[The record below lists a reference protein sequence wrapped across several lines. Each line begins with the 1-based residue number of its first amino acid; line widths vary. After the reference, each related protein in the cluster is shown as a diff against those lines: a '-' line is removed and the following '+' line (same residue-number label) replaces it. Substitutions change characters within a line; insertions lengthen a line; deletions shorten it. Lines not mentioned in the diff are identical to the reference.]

1 MPITLVLA
9 DDHPIFLSGLEDL
22 FRPEPDFQVL
32 ARCLEGQAAL
42 GAVRQLKPDVL
53 ILDLRMPKMDGLGVL
68 REMQKEKLSTRVV
81 VLTAVPDEDEVLEA
95 IRLGVYGVVLKE
107 MAPRLLVQC
116 IRKVAAGE
124 QWLEK
129 RSVSLA
135 LEKLLKRETAT
146 RQIAKVL
153 TPREIEIVRMVADGL
168 RNKVIAERL
177 YLSEGTVKV
186 HLHHIYEKLKV
197 DSRLQLARYARDE
210 GLV

>member
-9 DDHPIFLSGLEDL
+9 DDHPIFLSGLEDIL
-22 FRPEPDFQVL
+22 RAEPDFQVL
-32 ARCLEGQAAL
+32 ARCAEGQAAL
-42 GAVRQLKPDVL
+42 RAVRQLNPDVL

-81 VLTAVPDEDEVLEA
+81 VLTAAPDEDEVLEA

-107 MAPRLLVQC
+107 MAPRLLIQC

-135 LEKLLKRETAT
+135 LERLLKRETAT

-153 TPREIEIVRMVADGL
+153 TSREIEIVRMVAEGL
-168 RNKVIAERL
+168 RNKAIAERL
-177 YLSEGTVKV
+177 YVSEGTIKV

-197 DSRLQLARYARDE
+197 NSRVQLARYARDQ
-210 GLV
+210 GLA

>member
-9 DDHPIFLSGLEDL
+9 DDHPIFLNGLEDV
-22 FRPEPDFQVL
+22 FRSEPDFQVL
-32 ARCLEGQAAL
+32 ARCVEGQAAL
-42 GAVRQLKPDVL
+42 RAVRQLKPDVL

-81 VLTAVPDEDEVLEA
+81 VLTAMPDEDELLEA

-107 MAPRLLVQC
+107 MAPRLLIQC

-135 LEKLLKRETAT
+135 LERLLKREAGA
-146 RQIAKVL
+146 RQIAKIL
-153 TPREIEIVRMVADGL
+153 TPREIEIVRMVVEGL

-177 YLSEGTVKV
+177 YLSEGTIKV
-186 HLHHIYEKLKV
+186 HLHNIYEKLKV
-197 DSRLQLARYARDE
+197 NSRLQLARYARDQ
-210 GLV
+210 GLA

>member
-81 VLTAVPDEDEVLEA
+81 VLTAAPDEDEVLEA

-168 RNKVIAERL
+168 RNREIADRL
-177 YLSEGTVKV
+177 YINEGTVKV

-197 DSRLQLARYARDE
+197 DSRLQLARYARDK

>member
-9 DDHPIFLSGLEDL
+9 DDHPIFLSGLEDI

-42 GAVRQLKPDVL
+42 RAVRQLKPDVL

-81 VLTAVPDEDEVLEA
+81 VLTAAPDEDEVLEA
-95 IRLGVYGVVLKE
+95 IRLGVQGVVLKE
-107 MAPRLLVQC
+107 MAARLLVQC

-135 LEKLLKRETAT
+135 LERLLKREAAT
-146 RQIAKVL
+146 REIAGLL
-153 TPREIEIVRMVADGL
+153 TSREIEIVRMVADGL
-168 RNKVIAERL
+168 RNREIADRL
-177 YLSEGTVKV
+177 YINEGTVKA
-186 HLHHIYEKLKV
+186 HLHNIYEKLKV
-197 DSRLQLARYARDE
+197 NSRLQLTRYARDK
-210 GLV
+210 GLF

>member
-9 DDHPIFLSGLEDL
+9 DDHPIFLSGLEDI

-81 VLTAVPDEDEVLEA
+81 VLTAAPEEDEVLEA

-135 LEKLLKRETAT
+135 LEKLLKREAAT
-146 RQIAKVL
+146 RQIARIL
-153 TPREIEIVRMVADGL
+153 TPREIEIVRMVTEGL

-177 YLSEGTVKV
+177 YVSEGTVKI

-197 DSRLQLARYARDE
+197 NSRLQLARYARDE
-210 GLV
+210 GLA

>member
-9 DDHPIFLSGLEDL
+9 DDHPIFLDGLEDI
-22 FRPEPDFQVL
+22 FRREPDFQVL

-81 VLTAVPDEDEVLEA
+81 VLTAAPDEDEVLEA

-116 IRKVAAGE
+116 IQKVAAGE

-129 RSVSLA
+129 HSVRLA
-135 LEKLLKRETAT
+135 LEKLLKRETST
-146 RQIAKVL
+146 RQIAKIL

-168 RNKVIAERL
+168 QNKVIAEHL
-177 YLSEGTVKV
+177 YVSEGTIKV
-186 HLHHIYEKLKV
+186 HLHNIYEKLKV
-197 DSRLQLARYARDE
+197 NSRLQLARYARDE
-210 GLV
+210 GLA